1 MLGGGILKNIKI
13 SVRQFQILVF
23 FYTIGTTIL
32 IIPTGLA
39 KDAGQDAWIAAI
51 LGVALG
57 AVFVWLYVKLGKFMK
72 DMNFIQFS
80 KYALGNVL
88 GTVVSAVYV
97 FFGFIGAATILYYVG
112 KFLTTQIFVN
122 TPIHFIHMLMALTAI
137 MAIRL
142 GIETISRTAEIFFP
156 WFVLL
161 FVIMVAFLMP
171 DARIE
176 NMQPVLEAGAKPMF
190 RAAINLMATS
200 TLPLIA
206 LFMIFPSNVADRDQL
221 GRAYVSAVVFGGLFI
236 VGISLACIAVL
247 GPEVTARLVFPG
259 YSLAKKVSI
268 GNFLQRVESI
278 FAAIWIIAIFFK
290 LILYFNVCTA
300 GIAQLT
306 GMRDDR
312 PVVLPLGLI
321 LVVYGNVVY
330 PNEAYR
336 QEWDSTTWFPYIFTV
351 AIVVPLLLI
360 VGAWLK
366 KLGRRS

>member
-1 MLGGGILKNIKI
+1 MKTTKI

-39 KDAGQDAWIAAI
+39 KDTGQDAWIAAI
-51 LGVALG
+51 LGVAMG
-57 AVFVWLYVKLGKFMK
+57 TVFVWMYTLLGKFMK
-72 DMNFIQFS
+72 EMNFIQFS

-88 GTVVSAVYV
+88 GTVVSAVYI
-97 FFGFIGAATILYYVG
+97 FFGFVGAATILYYVG

-122 TPIHFIHMLMALTAI
+122 TPIQFIHMLMALTAL

-142 GIETISRTAEIFFP
+142 GIETVSRTAEIFFP

-161 FVIMVAFLMP
+161 FVVMIAFLMP

-176 NMQPVLEAGAKPMF
+176 NMQPVLESGIKPLF
-190 RAAINLMATS
+190 RAAINLMSTS

-206 LFMIFPSNVADRDQL
+206 FFMIYPSNVTGRDQL
-221 GRAYVSAVVFGGLFI
+221 SKAYLSAVVFGGLFI
-236 VGISLACIAVL
+236 VGISLACVAVL
-247 GPEVTARLVFPG
+247 GPDVTARLVFPG

-268 GNFLQRVESI
+268 GNFLQRIESV

-290 LILYFNVCTA
+290 LIMYFYVCTA

-306 GMRDDR
+306 GMRDER

-321 LVVYGNVVY
+321 LVIYANVVY

-336 QEWDSTTWFPYIFTV
+336 QEWDSTSWFPYIFTV
-351 AIVVPLLLI
+351 AIAVPLLLI
-360 VGAWLK
+360 LSAWLK
-366 KLGRRS
+366 KLVRRS